1 MFKIE
6 SLINEINK
14 IVHEK
19 KNETRNKNE
28 LIDILVEILFQVQ
41 PDLIRNFNK
50 KSIPYT
56 FATPCSKISRGI
68 RTKKIDTDYSIVA
81 ADGSIIPIN
90 EDFYFPYF
98 VINTGFA
105 YIKYGKQHQFQAD
118 SSPQIYYRE
127 DEIYENYQGIKQLV
141 KGESLSSKML
151 LKESLK
157 VEELIRNYS
166 QANFPLVAL
175 IDGTLIQ
182 WEIKSKTDD
191 FVRTFI
197 GDFEHLFKTSEQLN
211 IPLGGY
217 ISGTRS
223 MDVLGTINLY
233 AAIKGFEINL
243 SNKNQNSIALDE
255 HILSLIFD
263 RDLFSRLL
271 GKGERSTLFMSNE
284 QILDFYSKP
293 VYFFFLN
300 ANEEIVRI
308 EVPEFVAK
316 DEKKLNTLHSVLLSQ
331 IEKGPNYPV
340 VLREAHEQAV
350 IHNSEKRALEDII
363 TELLFKNNLEY
374 KENSKL
380 SSKRSRQF

>member
-6 SLINEINK
+6 SLIDEINK

-28 LIDILVEILFQVQ
+28 LIDILVEILFQIE
-41 PDLIRNFNK
+41 PNLIKNFNRNSK
-50 KSIPYT
+50 PYP
-56 FATPCSKISRGI
+56 FASPCSKVSSGI
-68 RTKKIDTDYSIVA
+68 RSNKLDKDYSVIA
-81 ADGSIIPIN
+81 TDGSIIPIN

-105 YIKYGKQHQFQAD
+105 YINYGKRHQFQAD
-118 SSPQIYYRE
+118 SNPQIYYRE
-127 DEIYENYQGIKQLV
+127 DEIYENCQGFRQLV

-157 VEELIRNYS
+157 CEELLKNYS
-166 QANFPLVAL
+166 KINFPLVAL

-182 WEIKSKTDD
+182 WEIKSKTDEFIKT
-191 FVRTFI
+191 FVAN
-197 GDFEHLFKTSEQLN
+197 FEHLFKTAEQLN
-211 IPLGGY
+211 IPVAGY

-223 MDVLGTINLY
+223 RDVLGTINLY
-233 AAIKGFEINL
+233 CETKGIKVK
-243 SNKNQNSIALDE
+243 SPNKLISLEAENEL
-255 HILSLIFD
+255 LSLIFD

-271 GKGERSTLFMSNE
+271 RKGERSSLFRSNE
-284 QILDFYSKP
+284 PILDFYSAP
-293 VYFFFLN
+293 IYFFFLN

-316 DEKKLNTLHSVLLSQ
+316 DEVKLSTLHSVLLSQ

-350 IHNSEKRALEDII
+350 IHNSEKSALEDII
-363 TELLFKNNLEY
+363 TELSLKNNLEC